1 MKWEEIGKQPCS
13 IARTLSVIGDRWTL
27 LILRNAFLGIRR
39 FEEFQKSLGVTR
51 HLLTER
57 LINLVDAEI
66 LVKVPYTASNKRFEY
81 KLTEKGLDLY
91 PILMSMA
98 QWGNTW
104 MDQGHGAP
112 IDYIHKECGHVFK
125 PVLVCS
131 HCKIPLRA
139 KHVQPVPGKGF
150 VPVISRTGT

>member
-39 FEEFQKSLGVTR
+39 FEDFQKSLGVTR

-57 LINLVDAEI
+57 LIDLVDAEI

-139 KHVQPVPGKGF
+139 KDVQPVPGKGF
-150 VPVISRTGT
+150 VPVISQIGT